1 MTHIWIDVDNP
12 PQAQYLMPLA
22 ASLRAAGAN
31 VSVTARD
38 HGPTL
43 RVLEQRGERA
53 TAVSGAFGRGLVAKA
68 TGTLARTARLV
79 RRHRRDRPDVVLTT
93 SRSGVLAARA
103 LRRPC
108 FTVLDY
114 EGVELRSFRLSG
126 TTILH
131 PAVVEA
137 ERFVARG
144 FPADR
149 LRAFD
154 GLKEDITFAGID
166 PDEAAPATLPAPR
179 RSDLPAVLVR
189 PPSESSHYRVDAS
202 LRLIG
207 AMLDRLADHDGVQVV
222 LSPREPA
229 QTALVR
235 DRRWRVEP
243 VVLADP
249 VPFVPLLRAVDW
261 VVTGGGTMLRE
272 AAWMGVPSVTVFQGE
287 QPAVDRWLESIGAVR
302 RVTDEA
308 QLDAIPWTA
317 ADDVPAIPRHPGV
330 VDHLTTTILNAARR

>member
-1 MTHIWIDVDNP
+1 MTRVWIDVDNP
-12 PQAQYLMPLA
+12 PQAQYLTPLA
-22 ASLRAAGAN
+22 ASLRAAGAS
-31 VSVTARD
+31 VSITARD
-38 HGPTL
+38 HAPTL
-43 RVLEQRGERA
+43 RILEQRGEA
-53 TAVSGAFGRGLVAKA
+53 AEAVSGAFGRGLLAKA

-79 RRHRRDRPDVVLTT
+79 HRQRRERPDVVLTT

-103 LRRPC
+103 LGRPC

-144 FPADR
+144 FPAGR

-154 GLKEDITFAGID
+154 GLKEDITFAGLD
-166 PDEAAPATLPAPR
+166 PAQTAPAVLPAPR
-179 RSDLPAVLVR
+179 RTDLPAVLVR

-207 AMLDRLADHDGVQVV
+207 AMLDRLADRDGVQVV

-229 QTALVR
+229 QTALVA

-243 VVLADP
+243 VVLAEP

-272 AAWMGVPSVTVFQGE
+272 AAWMGVPGVTVFQGE

-302 RVTDEA
+302 RVTDES

-317 ADDVPAIPRHPGV
+317 ADDVPAIPRNPGV
-330 VDHLTTTILNAARR
+330 VDELTTTILNAARR